1 MNPLESKTDNK
12 ETNIMPQ
19 TSNDALGDLAQAMPQ
34 LRRVEIKKNKI
45 VTAEEAVRIIRDNDT
60 VAFGGF
66 VGIGFAEEIG
76 SELERFYLETNHPQ
90 SLTLVFAAGQGDG
103 DSRGLNHLAHSGL
116 IKRIIGGHWG
126 LAPKLQ
132 KMALENEIEAYNLPQ
147 GVISHLYRD
156 IAGHKPGNITR
167 IGLGTFVDPRNG
179 GGKLNARTT
188 KDIVKLL
195 QIEDEEYLLYK
206 SFPINVAVIRGTT
219 ADMDGNITMEK
230 EALTAESLAIAMA
243 AKNSNGFVIAQVE
256 QIAKRGTL
264 NSRQVKIPGILIDCL
279 VVAKPENHWQTFV
292 TPYNASFSGQIKIPM
307 DQVAPM
313 PLDPRKIIARRAS
326 FELKPNSVVNLGI
339 GVPEGVAC
347 VANEEKILD
356 FMTLTAEPGV
366 IGGAP
371 AGGLNFGAAD
381 NASALIDQPY
391 QFDFYDG
398 GGLDSAFL
406 GMAEVDAEGNINVSK
421 FGPRLAGAG
430 GFINISQNA
439 KKVVF
444 MGTFT
449 AGGLQCTIDN
459 GVLNISKEGEFK
471 KFVQQVEHTTFS
483 GKYGAKSKRR
493 ILYITERCVF
503 SLNQNGLLLEEIAP
517 GVDLEKDILSLM
529 DFKPEIQ
536 QPLTIMD
543 SRIFQPEIMGLK
555 SDLLSVSIEERITYS
570 PKRDIMFAN
579 LAGFSV
585 KCEGDIEAIKI
596 SIEKLL
602 KPLERKV
609 YAIGNYDG
617 FNINPDLIEAYTEM
631 QTYVTE
637 KYFFK
642 VTRYTTSAF
651 LRMKLGASLE
661 KRGRA
666 PHIYE
671 TKNEAHRFL
680 LNQE

>member
-1 MNPLESKTDNK
+1 MSVLESSTDK
-12 ETNIMPQ
+12 RETHIMSQ
-19 TSNDALGDLAQAMPQ
+19 TTNNALGDLSQAMPQ

-45 VTAEEAVRIIRDNDT
+45 VSAEEAVRIIRDNDT

-76 SELERFYLETNHPQ
+76 SELEQFYKKTKHPQ
-90 SLTLVFAAGQGDG
+90 DLTLVFAAGQGDG
-103 DSRGLNHLAHSGL
+103 GERGLNHLAHPGL

-179 GGKLNARTT
+179 GGKLNSKTT
-188 KDIVKLL
+188 EDIIKLL
-195 QIEDEEYLLYK
+195 EIEGEEYLLYR

-230 EALTAESLAIAMA
+230 EALTAESLSMAMA

-256 QIAKRGTL
+256 QIAERGTL
-264 NSRQVKIPGILIDCL
+264 NSRQVKIPGILVDCI

-292 TPYNASFSGQIKIPM
+292 SPYNASYSGQIKIPM
-307 DQVAPM
+307 DQVTPM

-356 FMTLTAEPGV
+356 LMTLTAEPGV

-381 NASALIDQPY
+381 NASAVIDQPY

-398 GGLDSAFL
+398 GGLDAAFL
-406 GMAEVDAEGNINVSK
+406 GMAEVDEKGNINVSK

-439 KKVVF
+439 QKVVF
-444 MGTFT
+444 MGTFS
-449 AGGLQCTIDN
+449 AAGLQCSIDN
-459 GVLNISKEGEFK
+459 GALNIIKEGK
-471 KFVQQVEHTTFS
+471 VQKFVKQVEQTTFS
-483 GKYGAKSKRR
+483 GEYGAKSKRR

-529 DFKPEIQ
+529 DFTPEIQ
-536 QPLTIMD
+536 QPLATMD
-543 SRIFQPEIMGLK
+543 SRIFHPEIMELK
-555 SDLLSVSIEERITYS
+555 NDLLNVSVNERITYS
-570 PKRDIMFAN
+570 SDMDIMFAN

-585 KCEGDIEAIKI
+585 KSESDIEAIKVTI
-596 SIEKLL
+596 AKLL
-602 KPLERKV
+602 NPLGRKV

-617 FNINPDLIEAYTEM
+617 FNINPDLIDAYTEM

-637 KYFFK
+637 NYFTK
-642 VTRYTTSAF
+642 VSRYTTSAF

-671 TKNEAHRFL
+671 SKNEAHQFL
-680 LNQE
+680 LNQK